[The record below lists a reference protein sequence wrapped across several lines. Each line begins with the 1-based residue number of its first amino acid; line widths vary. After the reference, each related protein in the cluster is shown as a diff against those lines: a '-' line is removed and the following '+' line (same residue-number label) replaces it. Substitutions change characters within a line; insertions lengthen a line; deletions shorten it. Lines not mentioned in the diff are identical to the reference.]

1 MAGVCGPTMPL
12 STLVCSGMLQ
22 NGGPVTNINKACLA
36 LSLGRSLLHLL
47 HTRWVQEV
55 WTTDNINFL
64 YQRLDT
70 EERIYDIHYPFLSCT
85 FTRDHRSIDT
95 DSDTDS
101 GVNLETIPVP
111 PEADWRAILWSFAK
125 VLLDIETGSLTR
137 INLQSNTKAIRNEVW
152 GELWKLEREFEP
164 GRQRAESQNYIQAV
178 HGCVN
183 FAKSLKKYQQRA
195 GRATG
200 DSSDV
205 QNDVRRI
212 LYSEVVQN
220 LEMHL
225 NFLRGGLE
233 NIERDNIPIHV
244 MKTLQQGC
252 EQVWAEGANGGSE
265 TATSLP
271 RATFSSELVSADL
284 LRFVH
289 NCTQVPLHLRGN
301 SDGESSVKQNFEHFL
316 RRYRQFRRRFIVPN
330 MKKDKRRGRERIR
343 IALLDTGL
351 SEQSSDLCQSVI
363 KEVIEYRKS
372 QGFTE
377 DSEAKAT
384 DKKNPRYPIKGR
396 KSFIEGEKSCRDT
409 SDVGHGTQLAHLL
422 LKLAPDADLYIA
434 KVSVNMGFEVT
445 EGVVKVNDGIS
456 D

>member
-1 MAGVCGPTMPL
+1 MAGVCDPTMPL
-12 STLVCSGMLQ
+12 STLLCRGVLQ
-22 NGGPVTNINKACLA
+22 SGGPVTNISKACLA

-47 HTRWVQEV
+47 HTSWVQEV

-101 GVNLETIPVP
+101 GVNLETTPVP

-164 GRQRAESQNYIQAV
+164 GRQRAEFQNYIQAV

-200 DSSDV
+200 DSPDA

-244 MKTLQQGC
+244 MKTLQQEC

-289 NCTQVPLHLRGN
+289 NCIHKFLCICEAILMVRAA
-301 SDGESSVKQNFEHFL
+301 SSKTSN
-316 RRYRQFRRRFIVPN
+316 I
-330 MKKDKRRGRERIR
+330 
-343 IALLDTGL
+343 
-351 SEQSSDLCQSVI
+351 SSDAI
-363 KEVIEYRKS
+363 
-372 QGFTE
+372 
-377 DSEAKAT
+377 DSSEGASLF
-384 DKKNPRYPIKGR
+384 PI
-396 KSFIEGEKSCRDT
+396 
-409 SDVGHGTQLAHLL
+409 
-422 LKLAPDADLYIA
+422 
-434 KVSVNMGFEVT
+434 
-445 EGVVKVNDGIS
+445 
-456 D
+456 